1 MLPAKVPATIPASIP
16 VLIPDD
22 SYYVPGDCIFWLDMD
37 VDNFTDLSPNKTIVT
52 ATGTTLVDIP
62 GGIGKCRKFNGT
74 SDFLKLALSSSSV
87 NLSWEFWIKHNLG
100 NDIYFDTENGRYALR
115 CGYSTES
122 KFYVYD
128 GGDKYFN
135 SVVMSPE
142 WTHLVLSRE
151 NTNAS
156 LYINGVFIETVAT
169 ANVGIGGSVTIG
181 RHHTLSSN
189 YFDGYL
195 GKSRIYARALTP
207 ADVGVLF
214 AQDRTKYG
222 ISESVSTGWRFE
234 LSITGDVGTP
244 TPTVCCLSRGG
255 VDYYASTLSSGLAV
269 FDSSLGG
276 RGWDNGDDFTWSDMP
291 EGEYIIALQAAGY
304 HPFVEGTYQFTKA
317 GGLVPSSVQ
326 MEKMV

>member
-87 NLSWEFWIKHNLG
+87 NLSWEFWLKHNIG
-100 NDIYFDTENGRYALR
+100 HDIYFDTENGRYALR
-115 CGYSTES
+115 CGSES

-156 LYINGVFIETVAT
+156 LYINGVFMETVAT

-181 RHHTLSSN
+181 RHHTLKTSF
-189 YFDGYL
+189 FDGYL
-195 GKSRIYARALTP
+195 GKSRIYERALTA

-244 TPTVCCLSRGG
+244 TPSMCWLIKGG
-255 VDYYASTLSSGLAV
+255 VAYYASTLSSGLAV

-276 RGWDNGDDFTWSDMP
+276 GGWNGADFTWSDMP
-291 EGEYIIALQAAGY
+291 EGEYTIDIRADGY
-304 HPFVEGTYQFTKA
+304 YEFKAGTYQFTKA

-326 MEKMV
+326 MEKIV

>member
-1 MLPAKVPATIPASIP
+1 MLPAKVPTTIPASSP

-62 GGIGKCRKFNGT
+62 GGIGKCRKFNGS

-87 NLSWEFWIKHNLG
+87 NLSWEFWINHNVG

-115 CGYSTES
+115 CGNES

-135 SVVMSPE
+135 SVVMSPV

-156 LYINGVFIETVAT
+156 LYINGVFMETVAT

-222 ISESVSTGWRFE
+222 ISESVPTAQEFSISVVSGSI
-234 LSITGDVGTP
+234 LSSYIQVGGDAYCASSGYGTDTVVWNSDVG
-244 TPTVCCLSRGG
+244 G
-255 VDYYASTLSSGLAV
+255 VKNDGPFRWSGV
-269 FDSSLGG
+269 IPD
-276 RGWDNGDDFTWSDMP
+276 
-291 EGEYIIALQAAGY
+291 GEYFCSVFMEDVTSWNGN
-304 HPFVEGTYQFTKA
+304 VVVSGSTVT
-317 GGLVPSSVQ
+317 PSEVIPS
-326 MEKMV
+326 